1 MEDFLKG
8 ENVFYYDA
16 SPNLNNF
23 ATPGSDFAREV
34 VTKNPQL
41 RVKLASAD
49 ITSTETVVNVDGFAF
64 APADRLCVTEGA
76 LAAPKP
82 QVTDENITA
91 YTLKP
96 TWNRVDNADYYEIAF
111 YQTACYR
118 SCGQFRFGQRTL
130 CI

>member
-1 MEDFLKG
+1 M
-8 ENVFYYDA
+8 
-16 SPNLNNF
+16 
-23 ATPGSDFAREV
+23 
-34 VTKNPQL
+34 
-41 RVKLASAD
+41 KLASAD

-111 YQTACYR
+111 EGMNYSTIRDTELLFEDLKAENDYSISLR
-118 SCGQFRFGQRTL
+118 AVNK
-130 CI
+130 